1 MQSSFTRPITAL
13 LLLPIGILGAQDAA
27 LKAPAPASSL
37 LEPAQLNRWIQAGFR
52 TEKGERVVILDT
64 LPGKDDQATL
74 FAGQADA
81 LRAPLVKQFGED
93 SIQVRMITGLDKKGL
108 LGHIQGARM
117 NASHTGLEV
126 MQRADGPAK
135 VEHQVG
141 NGPAIETLLRSHGIT
156 TQDVIVITSSQQTPP
171 VLCAPRLWWTLS
183 YWGFPAEKIK
193 LLNGGNKAWALA
205 GLPLVRGIGE
215 AAVTASTFSLSELP
229 VRHFE
234 SRVSLEEMLQMV
246 DSGNTVNG
254 DILLLDVRQP
264 PVAFFLK
271 DAQKADGSAGMDG
284 IPDLFQV
291 RGFQYHAEGK
301 YFTREGETTQFSI
314 SDMLFS
320 SKTVAPGTPVRA
332 PFNGATNP
340 PVPETNPYLIHGH
353 VTTAAGNEAP
363 LALPLS
369 QKPTAFEGIIRG
381 AHLVKTGTYDITLP
395 TLLGPDNRFK
405 SASELKIIFAKAG
418 ITGTKPVVLYC
429 NTGAL
434 SSVYFY
440 ALQEICGFKN
450 ARMYDGSWLEWG
462 ALAAFAPTDGT
473 FVRRDPVLT
482 YPAAPALQPAFW
494 IFSAENVYLE
504 WDGKQF
510 VSPGF
515 TPAAVKQHLKPLAPL
530 DGQWRWDTLHRS
542 EHVVFRPSASTNDPS
557 RFQTYNPA
565 TDWPM
570 VGIQPDF
577 KGKADRIQ
585 AEDQAYT
592 K

>member
-1 MQSSFTRPITAL
+1 MRPTFTRPLTAL
-13 LLLPIGILGAQDAA
+13 LLVPIGILGAQDTAS
-27 LKAPAPASSL
+27 KVPAPAGSL
-37 LEPAQLNRWIQAGFR
+37 LEPAQLNRWIQAGYR
-52 TEKGERVVILDT
+52 TEKGERVIILDA
-64 LPGKDDQATL
+64 LPGQEDQATL

-81 LRAPLVKQFGED
+81 LRAPLIKQFGED
-93 SIQVRMITGLDKKGL
+93 SIQVRMIAGLDKKGL
-108 LGHIQGARM
+108 LGHIQGAQM

-126 MQRADGPAK
+126 MARTDGPAK
-135 VEHQVG
+135 IEHQVG
-141 NGPAIETLLRSHGIT
+141 NGPAIERLLRGHGIT
-156 TQDVIVITSSQQTPP
+156 AQDVIVITSSQQTPP
-171 VLCAPRLWWTLS
+171 VLCAPRLWWTLN

-205 GLPLVRGIGE
+205 GLPLKRGLE
-215 AAVTASTFSLSELP
+215 EPSVTPSTFSLSELP
-229 VRHFE
+229 ARHFE
-234 SRVSLEEMLQMV
+234 ARVSLEDMLQMV
-246 DSGNTVNG
+246 DSGQTVNG
-254 DILLLDVRQP
+254 GVLLFDVRQP

-271 DAQKADGSAGMDG
+271 DAQKADGTLGKDG

-301 YFTREGETTQFSI
+301 YFTREGEATRFTM

-320 SKTVAPGTPVRA
+320 PKTVAPGSPVRA

-340 PVPETNPYLIHGH
+340 PVAETNPFLIHGH
-353 VTTAAGNEAP
+353 VTTAAGTEAP

-381 AHLVKTGTYDITLP
+381 AHLVKTGAYDITLP
-395 TLLGPDNRFK
+395 SLLGPDNRFK
-405 SASELKIIFAKAG
+405 SADELKALFAKAG

-434 SSVYFY
+434 SAVYFY
-440 ALQEICGFKN
+440 ALQEICGFRN
-450 ARMYDGSWLEWG
+450 VRMYDGSWMEWG
-462 ALAAFAPTDGT
+462 ALAAFEPTDGT

-494 IFSAENVYLE
+494 IFSGENTYLE

-515 TPAAVKQHLKPLAPL
+515 TPVEVKQHLKPFDLL
-530 DGQWRWDTLHRS
+530 QGQLRWDTLHRS
-542 EHVVFRPSASTNDPS
+542 EHVVFRPSASTNRPDH
-557 RFQTYNPA
+557 FQTYNPK
-565 TDWPM
+565 TDWPKTDLHAFE
-570 VGIQPDF
+570 GQ
-577 KGKADRIQ
+577 ANRIQ
-585 AEDQAYT
+585 VEDKAYT